1 MPESKPDNQNQ
12 KTFDAIKPP
21 QSAPA
26 STIPVSAPAGIYSA
40 YQSAPKAS
48 SPSPAPVTPP
58 PAPISPSPASPPK
71 GFSLFGP
78 KMSPEELA
86 RQKETEHKKQE
97 QIKREKEA
105 QETYEKGLA
114 SIRDL
119 ISPSSLQALPSYLML
134 NDYYV
139 RTLFVFNYPRYIFPN
154 WLSPIINIDQTI
166 DIGMFIYPIESRGA
180 LDTLRK
186 RSGQVESALSI
197 EAQKGLV
204 RNPELETAMQDIED
218 LRDRLS
224 RGEEKLF
231 HFCLYFT
238 IYAKTLDDLE
248 LITKNI
254 ETTLG
259 GNLIYTKRAN
269 FQMAQGFRST
279 IPQGADLLDIRRNMD
294 TGSLSTSFPFT
305 SMDLTGNKGI
315 MYGINRHN
323 RGLIIFDRFEELENA
338 NSVVFAKSGGGKS
351 YAVKLEALRY
361 MMLGVDVMVIDPENE
376 YQNLCRIVGGS
387 YLNFSLSSNE
397 RINPFDVPPLADDAT
412 EDIGEDNL
420 RATIITVKGLIN
432 LLLGKLNNEEDAI
445 IEHSLLEVYMSKG
458 ITKDPKSQKN
468 PAPLMGDLYNL
479 LLRTQNGLSLA
490 QRMEKY
496 VSGTFAGIFNKPTN
510 IDLHKGFV
518 VFNIR
523 DLETS
528 LRPIAMY
535 MILDYIWAR
544 VRAERRKRMLI
555 VDEAWLMMEN
565 EDAAKFIFSIAKRA
579 RKYFLGLTTITQD
592 VEDFLGSKY
601 GRAIVTNSSM
611 QLLLKQSPAS
621 IESVGTTFNLT
632 EGEKALLLESR
643 VGEGLFFAG
652 VNHVAIKVTASYTE
666 DQIITTS
673 PKQLTEMEK
682 LRPE

>member
-1 MPESKPDNQNQ
+1 
-12 KTFDAIKPP
+12 
-21 QSAPA
+21 
-26 STIPVSAPAGIYSA
+26 
-40 YQSAPKAS
+40 
-48 SPSPAPVTPP
+48 
-58 PAPISPSPASPPK
+58 
-71 GFSLFGP
+71 
-78 KMSPEELA
+78 MSPEELA